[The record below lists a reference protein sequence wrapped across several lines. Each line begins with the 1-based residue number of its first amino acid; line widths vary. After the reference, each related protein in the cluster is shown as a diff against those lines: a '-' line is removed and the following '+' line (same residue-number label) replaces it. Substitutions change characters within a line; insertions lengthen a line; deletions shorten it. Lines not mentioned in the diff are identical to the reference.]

1 MKILFTVLA
10 SFVLLVGCGQ
20 SQQPAVEAPAAPVEA
35 SAPANDVIV
44 DYVWNDVGPDVTE
57 EQFADIVARWNARI
71 DAGGYDMMGAN
82 VLTPQFE
89 TEDYDVIWVL
99 LWPSSEAREA
109 AWTHWNANQVEAWT
123 AELDGALSY
132 QAENVF
138 TFKPVGGWDKNLEPV
153 PAGGSFMPN
162 FSFCKMNEGA
172 DEATFETFRAEYDAW
187 LEEDDAADY
196 GYYIMEPQFEQDDA
210 DFVWLDIFSDEAAMA
225 AGSDSWTGSELEAKW
240 NAMGTC
246 ENFAFAATAI
256 RR

>member
-1 MKILFTVLA
+1 MKVLFTVFA
-10 SFVLLVGCGQ
+10 SFALIAGCGQ
-20 SQQPAVEAPAAPVEA
+20 SQEPASEAPAAPVEA
-35 SAPANDVIV
+35 SAPSNDVIV
-44 DYVWNDVGPDVTE
+44 DYVWNDVADDVTQ
-57 EQFADIVARWNARI
+57 EQFADIVSRWNARI
-71 DAGGYDMMGAN
+71 DAGGYDMVGAN

-89 TEDYDVIWVL
+89 TEDFDVIWVL

-109 AWTHWNANQVEAWT
+109 GWAHWNANQVEEWT

-138 TFKPVGGWDKNLEPV
+138 TFKPVGGWDKNLAPV
-153 PAGGSFMPN
+153 PAGGTFMPN

-172 DEATFETFRAEYDAW
+172 DEATFATFRAEYDAW
-187 LEEDDAADY
+187 LEEGDAADY

-210 DFVWLDIFSDEAAMA
+210 DFVWLDLFSDEAAVA
-225 AGSDSWTGSELEAKW
+225 AGAETWTGSDLEAKW

-246 ENFAFAATAI
+246 ESYAFAATAI

>member
-1 MKILFTVLA
+1 MKMVFAVVA
-10 SFVLLVGCGQ
+10 SFALLAGCGQ
-20 SQQPAVEAPAAPVEA
+20 SQEPASEAPAAPAEA

-44 DYVWNDVGPDVTE
+44 DYIWNDVGEDVTE
-57 EQFADIVARWNARI
+57 EQFAEIVARWNARI
-71 DAGGYDMMGAN
+71 DSGGYDMMGAN

-89 TEDYDVIWVL
+89 TEDFDVIWVL

-109 AWTHWNANQVEAWT
+109 GWKHWNANQEEAWA

-132 QAENVF
+132 KAENVF

-172 DEATFETFRAEYDAW
+172 DEATFATFRAEYDAW
-187 LEEDDAADY
+187 LEEGDAADY

-210 DFVWLDIFSDEAAMA
+210 DFVWLDLFSDEAAMT
-225 AGSDSWTGSELEAKW
+225 AGAESWTGSELEAKW

-246 ENFAFAATAI
+246 ENYAFAATAI